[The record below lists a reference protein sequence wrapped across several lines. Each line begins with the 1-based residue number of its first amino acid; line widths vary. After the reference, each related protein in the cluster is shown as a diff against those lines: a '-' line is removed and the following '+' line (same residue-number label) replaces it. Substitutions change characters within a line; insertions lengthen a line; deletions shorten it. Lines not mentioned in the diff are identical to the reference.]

1 MIITIVNELKT
12 GNFWRQRG
20 FSAAQFNMMAL
31 YFLNADWIK
40 TQ

>member
-1 MIITIVNELKT
+1 MNELKT
-12 GNFWRQRG
+12 GSFCIQKG

-40 TQ
+40 TLTAN